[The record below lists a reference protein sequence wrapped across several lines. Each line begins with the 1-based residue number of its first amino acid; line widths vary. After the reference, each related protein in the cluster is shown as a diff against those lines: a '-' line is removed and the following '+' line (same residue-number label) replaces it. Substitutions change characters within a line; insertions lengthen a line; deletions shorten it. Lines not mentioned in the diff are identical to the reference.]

1 MEVPTHPHWRLA
13 PHREN
18 CIFPATACAVYP
30 FASPTKQNTLLR
42 QAVPFHGAESRR
54 SEVNCYRNLSLQ
66 HQDHQ
71 PGEWQ
76 VSRCRC
82 CLPKRRENH
91 KRVGRHNPR
100 LHQERRHRPFRNSA
114 ATQCSTRLQ
123 RAGNAMEQRGG
134 NRKGGQFPT
143 GKRVGSCP
151 AHRVIQRGT
160 VTACP

>member
-1 MEVPTHPHWRLA
+1 MVTRAHLYTSSGQAPYHSFRRKRQNSFILLPLLSPQSFATLRGPHEVSCALPRACGRMEDPTHPHWRLA

-54 SEVNCYRNLSLQ
+54 SEVNRYRNLSLQ

-71 PGEWQ
+71 SGEWQ

-91 KRVGRHNPR
+91 KRMGRHNP
-100 LHQERRHRPFRNSA
+100 
-114 ATQCSTRLQ
+114 
-123 RAGNAMEQRGG
+123 
-134 NRKGGQFPT
+134 
-143 GKRVGSCP
+143 
-151 AHRVIQRGT
+151 
-160 VTACP
+160 